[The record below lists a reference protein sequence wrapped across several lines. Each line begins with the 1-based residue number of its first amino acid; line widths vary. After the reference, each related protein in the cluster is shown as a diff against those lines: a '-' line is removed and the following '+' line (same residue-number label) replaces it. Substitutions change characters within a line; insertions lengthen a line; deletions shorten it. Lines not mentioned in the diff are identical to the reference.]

1 MQLQQTIFNNNE
13 QLHVCNIMGGP
24 IMDLSVTIKF
34 QKSDIILN
42 IRRFMVANLAREHA
56 ILVIICRVRSF
67 FNYVNASKPR
77 IAGIVWFGCSVISN
91 S

>member
-1 MQLQQTIFNNNE
+1 MNNYMFATSWE
-13 QLHVCNIMGGP
+13 VQF
-24 IMDLSVTIKF
+24 MDLSVTIKF
-34 QKSDIILN
+34 QKSDIILT

>member
-1 MQLQQTIFNNNE
+1 MFATSWEVQF
-13 QLHVCNIMGGP
+13 
-24 IMDLSVTIKF
+24 MDLSVTIKF

>member
-1 MQLQQTIFNNNE
+1 MINNY
-13 QLHVCNIMGGP
+13 LFVFIRNIMRSNGF
-24 IMDLSVTIKF
+24 MDCPLHKF

-42 IRRFMVANLAREHA
+42 TRRFMVAKLAREHA

-67 FNYVNASKPR
+67 FNYVNASEPR